1 MKKKRRFD
9 RANYI
14 SNQDKYQRGSFF
26 SEAWKEALLGMG
38 ENSRRQQKMA
48 KKIKVHGRN
57 KKETRRTTF
66 RAKVC
71 L

>member
-1 MKKKRRFD
+1 MDKKRKFD

-14 SNQDKYQRGSFF
+14 PNQDKYQRETFF
-26 SEAWKEALLGMG
+26 SEAWKEELLGTS
-38 ENSRRQQKMA
+38 ENSRRQRQLSE
-48 KKIKVHGRN
+48 KKKVYGRN
-57 KKETRRTTF
+57 KAETRRTAF